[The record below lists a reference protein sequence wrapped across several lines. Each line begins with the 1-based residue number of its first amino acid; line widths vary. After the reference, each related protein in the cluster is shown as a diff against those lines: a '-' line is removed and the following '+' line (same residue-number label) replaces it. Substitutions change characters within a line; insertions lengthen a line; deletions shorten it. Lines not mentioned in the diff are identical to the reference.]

1 MGLIGPVVKVY
12 TIPTP
17 VPAPRIEAPKQEPV
31 TVPVKRERELVT
43 V

>member
-1 MGLIGPVVKVY
+1 MGQIGPVTRVWK
-12 TIPTP
+12 IPTP

-31 TVPVKRERELVT
+31 AVPVRRERELVT